1 MTSQTTTLNIDAH
14 GANGG
19 TLLYIKK
26 DIAYKLRNDLK
37 MYKSKHLE
45 SIFIE
50 IINQKKK
57 TIILGCVYRHPSM
70 EVNEF
75 KNDHFSYLSEN
86 LLGEKSKNVILMGDL
101 NVDLLKYKNDS
112 NTVNFLDL
120 VYSYSL
126 VPQIT
131 TPTCLSLRSKTLIDN
146 IFTTDNT
153 EDTISGNKPTTI
165 SDNLAQ
171 FILYPIEQL
180 KCDNKMEIYRQSF
193 KNFKPQDS
201 ERFRIY

>member
-1 MTSQTTTLNIDAH
+1 
-14 GANGG
+14 
-19 TLLYIKK
+19 
-26 DIAYKLRNDLK
+26 
-37 MYKSKHLE
+37 
-45 SIFIE
+45 
-50 IINQKKK
+50 
-57 TIILGCVYRHPSM
+57 
-70 EVNEF
+70 
-75 KNDHFSYLSEN
+75 
-86 LLGEKSKNVILMGDL
+86 MGDL
-101 NVDLLKYKNDS
+101 NVDLLKYENDS
-112 NTVNFLDL
+112 STVNFLDL

-131 TPTCLSLRSKTLIDN
+131 TPTCLSPRSKTLIDN

-180 KCDNKMEIYRQSF
+180 KCGNKMEIYRQSF

>member
-1 MTSQTTTLNIDAH
+1 
-14 GANGG
+14 
-19 TLLYIKK
+19 
-26 DIAYKLRNDLK
+26 
-37 MYKSKHLE
+37 
-45 SIFIE
+45 
-50 IINQKKK
+50 
-57 TIILGCVYRHPSM
+57 M
-70 EVNEF
+70 EVNKF
-75 KNDHFSYLSEN
+75 NNDHFSYLSEN

-131 TPTCLSLRSKTLIDN
+131 TPTCLSPRSKTLIDN

-201 ERFRIY
+201 ERFRIYWNRVLKIDKNQTNQSSMTDSSMYLKLY